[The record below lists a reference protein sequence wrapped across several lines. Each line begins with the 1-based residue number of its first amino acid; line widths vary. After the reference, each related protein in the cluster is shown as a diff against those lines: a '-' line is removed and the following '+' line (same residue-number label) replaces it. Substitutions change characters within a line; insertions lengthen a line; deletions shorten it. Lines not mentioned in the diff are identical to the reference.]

1 MPPPAPKVKDAL
13 KAQDVPNTLI
23 NIEWEAHNIRKEAHS
38 VNALWVEC
46 QAELQELKSK
56 ASDSDAIHASN
67 LARINELQDVLKAT
81 EAEGQEL
88 KNKSGIRFEKEAAV
102 IELKRVR
109 EENKTLKEALG
120 RCGTIPTDNLN
131 TSNQLQGVQELE
143 AFRVDVRR
151 SVNELRRGV
160 KALIEMYFD
169 LTKDPSAAGDD
180 GANPHSKDQDGH
192 LTTINALEFFYEWN
206 WNTAFMCD
214 RRALINGRI
223 YRFLHTEFFSK
234 PLFGFN
240 EAERAGGNQAVSKIE
255 ETLRYY
261 ERLLLAK
268 KVAPGKVADWVRM
281 TIASAQEM
289 SSYYRH
295 ARGQHPTRIANHMV
309 DYFYPLLKGATYEKK
324 IKGLRRMDEICVQA
338 VDLVL
343 KVRKG
348 RDRWVFVSW
357 DDYDT
362 LKDVPYDIDAL
373 FNTVGFQG
381 EEELKPGM
389 WGSDIALQM
398 FGGLCYHERR
408 EDDTFE
414 EQGHVV
420 ARTRCIYD
428 LDENWKEG
436 DEPPRKKVKTES

>member
-1 MPPPAPKVKDAL
+1 MPPPTPKVKDAL

-56 ASDSDAIHASN
+56 ASDSDAILASN
-67 LARINELQDVLKAT
+67 LARIDELQDVLKAT
-81 EAEGQEL
+81 EAERQEL
-88 KNKSGIRFEKEAAV
+88 KNKSGTRFEKEAAV
-102 IELKRVR
+102 IELKR
-109 EENKTLKEALG
+109 
-120 RCGTIPTDNLN
+120 
-131 TSNQLQGVQELE
+131 LQEVQELE
-143 AFRVDVRR
+143 AFRVDIRR
-151 SVNELRRGV
+151 RVNELRRGV

-169 LTKDPSAAGDD
+169 LTKIDLTKNPNTAGDD
-180 GANPHSKDQDGH
+180 G
-192 LTTINALEFFYEWN
+192 
-206 WNTAFMCD
+206 AFMCD
-214 RRALINGRI
+214 RRALVNGRI

-234 PLFGFN
+234 SLFGFN
-240 EAERAGGNQAVSKIE
+240 EAEGAGGSHAVSKIE

-268 KVAPGKVADWVRM
+268 KDWVRM

-289 SSYYRH
+289 DSYYRH

-309 DYFYPLLKGATYEKK
+309 DYFYPILKGATYEKK
-324 IKGLRRMDEICVQA
+324 VKCLRRMDEICVQA

-362 LKDVPYDIDAL
+362 LKDVPYDTDAL

-389 WGSDIALQM
+389 WGSDIALQV

-414 EQGHVV
+414 KQGHVL